1 MAIKD
6 ATCPACGKPIK
17 LNDEKPFGFCSFCG
31 HKINIAEYFAP
42 KAQEI
47 PAMQTETVK
56 PEPAAAPISAPT
68 PAPAAAPSAPSIKIT
83 QDAQSSAISQI
94 EAMYTLC
101 STEQEYMGL
110 RQRVLDGTYSD
121 QDKAVMVSELDRL
134 MSKRLHD
141 ELALEADLPAAKE
154 EVSKLAMGTV
164 LIAVIGLVVTMFF
177 PIALLITA
185 VLVLCCIA
193 GGAKDRKRKKQCVRA
208 HKHLEQYRKLGYK
221 L

>member
-6 ATCPACGKPIK
+6 ATCPACGKSIK

-31 HKINIAEYFAP
+31 HKIDTAEYFSAKAP
-42 KAQEI
+42 KASAVQV
-47 PAMQTETVK
+47 ETDK
-56 PEPAAAPISAPT
+56 PEPAAAPISASTPT
-68 PAPAAAPSAPSIKIT
+68 PAAAPSIKIT

-101 STEQEYMGL
+101 SIEQEYMGL
-110 RQRVLDGTYSD
+110 RQRVLDGAYSD

-141 ELALEADLPAAKE
+141 ELALEADLPEAKE

-164 LIAVIGLVVTMFF
+164 LIAVIGLAVTMFF

-208 HKHLEQYRKLGYK
+208 HKRLEQYRKLGYK

>member
-6 ATCPACGKPIK
+6 ATCPVCGKSIK

-31 HKINIAEYFAP
+31 HKIDTAEYFSAKVP
-42 KAQEI
+42 KASAVQ
-47 PAMQTETVK
+47 AETDK

-68 PAPAAAPSAPSIKIT
+68 PTPAVAPSIKIT

-110 RQRVLDGTYSD
+110 RQRVLDGAYSD

-164 LIAVIGLVVTMFF
+164 LIAVIGLVVTIFF
-177 PIALLITA
+177 PIVLLITA

-208 HKHLEQYRKLGYK
+208 HKRLEQYRKLGYK

>member
-6 ATCPACGKPIK
+6 ATCPACGKSIK

-31 HKINIAEYFAP
+31 HKIDTAEYFSAKVP
-42 KAQEI
+42 KASAVQAE
-47 PAMQTETVK
+47 MDK

-68 PAPAAAPSAPSIKIT
+68 PTPAAAPSIKIT

-94 EAMYTLC
+94 EAMFTLC

-110 RQRVLDGTYSD
+110 RQRVLDGAYSD

-164 LIAVIGLVVTMFF
+164 LIAVIGLVVTVFF

-208 HKHLEQYRKLGYK
+208 HKRLEQYRKLGYK
-221 L
+221 I

>member
-6 ATCPACGKPIK
+6 ATCPACGKSIK

-31 HKINIAEYFAP
+31 HKIDTAEYFSAKVP
-42 KAQEI
+42 KASAVQ
-47 PAMQTETVK
+47 AETDK
-56 PEPAAAPISAPT
+56 PEHAAAPISASTPT
-68 PAPAAAPSAPSIKIT
+68 PAAAPSIKIT

-94 EAMYTLC
+94 EAMFTLC

-110 RQRVLDGTYSD
+110 RQRVLDGAYSD

-134 MSKRLHD
+134 MGKRLHD

-164 LIAVIGLVVTMFF
+164 LIAVIGLVVTVFF

-208 HKHLEQYRKLGYK
+208 HKRLEQYRKLGYK
-221 L
+221 I

>member
-6 ATCPACGKPIK
+6 ATCPACGKSIK

-31 HKINIAEYFAP
+31 HKIDTAEYFSA
-42 KAQEI
+42 KASAVQ
-47 PAMQTETVK
+47 AETDK
-56 PEPAAAPISAPT
+56 PEPAAALISAPT
-68 PAPAAAPSAPSIKIT
+68 PTPAAVPSIKIT

-110 RQRVLDGTYSD
+110 RQRVLDGAYSD

-208 HKHLEQYRKLGYK
+208 HKRLEQYRKLGYK

>member
-6 ATCPACGKPIK
+6 ATCPVCGKSIK

-31 HKINIAEYFAP
+31 HKIDTAEYFSAKVP
-42 KAQEI
+42 KASAVQ
-47 PAMQTETVK
+47 AETDK

-68 PAPAAAPSAPSIKIT
+68 PTPAAAPSIKIT

-134 MSKRLHD
+134 ISKRLHD

-154 EVSKLAMGTV
+154 EVSKLARGTV

-208 HKHLEQYRKLGYK
+208 HKRLEQYRKLGYK
-221 L
+221 I

>member
-1 MAIKD
+1 
-6 ATCPACGKPIK
+6 
-17 LNDEKPFGFCSFCG
+17 
-31 HKINIAEYFAP
+31 
-42 KAQEI
+42 
-47 PAMQTETVK
+47 
-56 PEPAAAPISAPT
+56 
-68 PAPAAAPSAPSIKIT
+68 
-83 QDAQSSAISQI
+83 
-94 EAMYTLC
+94 
-101 STEQEYMGL
+101 MGL

-185 VLVLCCIA
+185 ALVLCCIA

-208 HKHLEQYRKLGYK
+208 HKRLEQYRKLGYK

>member
-6 ATCPACGKPIK
+6 ATCPVCGKSIK

-31 HKINIAEYFAP
+31 HKIDTAEYFSAKVP
-42 KAQEI
+42 KASAVQ
-47 PAMQTETVK
+47 AETDK
-56 PEPAAAPISAPT
+56 PEPAAAPISASTPT
-68 PAPAAAPSAPSIKIT
+68 PTAAPSIKIT

-110 RQRVLDGTYSD
+110 CQHVLDGTYSD

-208 HKHLEQYRKLGYK
+208 HKRLEQYRKLGYK

>member
-1 MAIKD
+1 MMRNRSAFAASADIKID
-6 ATCPACGKPIK
+6 T
-17 LNDEKPFGFCSFCG
+17 
-31 HKINIAEYFAP
+31 AEYFSAKVP
-42 KAQEI
+42 KASAVQ
-47 PAMQTETVK
+47 AETDK
-56 PEPAAAPISAPT
+56 PELAAAPISAPT
-68 PAPAAAPSAPSIKIT
+68 PTPAAAPSIKIT

-94 EAMYTLC
+94 EAMFTLC

>member
-6 ATCPACGKPIK
+6 ATCPACGKSIK
-17 LNDEKPFGFCSFCG
+17 LNDEKPFGFCRFCG
-31 HKINIAEYFAP
+31 HKIDTAEYFSAKVP
-42 KAQEI
+42 KASAVQ
-47 PAMQTETVK
+47 AETDK
-56 PEPAAAPISAPT
+56 PEPAAAPISASTPT
-68 PAPAAAPSAPSIKIT
+68 PAAAPSIKIT

-185 VLVLCCIA
+185 ALVLCCIA

-208 HKHLEQYRKLGYK
+208 HKRLEQYRKLGYK

>member
-6 ATCPACGKPIK
+6 ATCPVCGKSIK

-31 HKINIAEYFAP
+31 HKIDTAEYFSAKVP
-42 KAQEI
+42 KASAVQ
-47 PAMQTETVK
+47 AETDK

-68 PAPAAAPSAPSIKIT
+68 PTPAAAPSIKIT

-134 MSKRLHD
+134 ISKRLHD

-154 EVSKLAMGTV
+154 EVSKLAMGTG

-208 HKHLEQYRKLGYK
+208 HKRLEQYRKLGYK
-221 L
+221 I

>member
-42 KAQEI
+42 KAQ
-47 PAMQTETVK
+47 VK
-56 PEPAAAPISAPT
+56 PEPAAAPISASTPT
-68 PAPAAAPSAPSIKIT
+68 PAAAPSIKIT

>member
-6 ATCPACGKPIK
+6 ATCPACGKSIK

-31 HKINIAEYFAP
+31 HKIDTAEYFSAKVH
-42 KAQEI
+42 KASAVQ
-47 PAMQTETVK
+47 AETDK
-56 PEPAAAPISAPT
+56 PEPAAAPISASTPT
-68 PAPAAAPSAPSIKIT
+68 PAAAPSIKIT

-185 VLVLCCIA
+185 ALVLCCIA

-208 HKHLEQYRKLGYK
+208 HKRLEQYRKLGYK

>member
-6 ATCPACGKPIK
+6 ATCPVCGKSIK

-31 HKINIAEYFAP
+31 HKIDTAEYFSAKAP
-42 KAQEI
+42 KASAVQ
-47 PAMQTETVK
+47 AKMDK
-56 PEPAAAPISAPT
+56 PEPAAASISAPT
-68 PAPAAAPSAPSIKIT
+68 PTPAAAPSIKIT

-94 EAMYTLC
+94 EAMFTLC

-110 RQRVLDGTYSD
+110 RQRVLDGAYSD

-164 LIAVIGLVVTMFF
+164 LIAVVGLVVTMFF

-208 HKHLEQYRKLGYK
+208 HKHLAQYRKLGYK

>member
-6 ATCPACGKPIK
+6 ATCPACGKSIK

-31 HKINIAEYFAP
+31 HKIDTAEYFSAKVP
-42 KAQEI
+42 KASAVQ
-47 PAMQTETVK
+47 AETDK
-56 PEPAAAPISAPT
+56 PEPAAAPISASTPT
-68 PAPAAAPSAPSIKIT
+68 PAAAPSIKIT

-94 EAMYTLC
+94 EAMFTLC

-110 RQRVLDGTYSD
+110 RQRVLDGAYSD

-208 HKHLEQYRKLGYK
+208 HKRLEQYRKLGYK

>member
-31 HKINIAEYFAP
+31 HKINAAEYFAP
-42 KAQEI
+42 KAPET
-47 PAMQTETVK
+47 PAVQAEPAK
-56 PEPAAAPISAPT
+56 PKPAAAAPVQT
-68 PAPAAAPSAPSIKIT
+68 PAAAPSAPSIKIT
-83 QDAQSSAISQI
+83 QDTQSSAISQI

-110 RQRVLDGTYSD
+110 RQRVLGGTCSD

-134 MSKRLHD
+134 MGKRLHD

-164 LIAVIGLVVTMFF
+164 LFVVIGLIVTMFF

-185 VLVLCCIA
+185 VLVLCCIV
-193 GGAKDRKRKKQCVRA
+193 GGAKDRRRKKQCVRA

-221 L
+221 I

>member
-6 ATCPACGKPIK
+6 ATCPVCGKSIK

-31 HKINIAEYFAP
+31 HKIDTAEYFSTKVP
-42 KAQEI
+42 KASPVQ
-47 PAMQTETVK
+47 AETDK

-68 PAPAAAPSAPSIKIT
+68 PTPAAAPSIKIT

-110 RQRVLDGTYSD
+110 RQRVLDRAYSD

>member
-6 ATCPACGKPIK
+6 ATCPACGKSIK

-31 HKINIAEYFAP
+31 HKIDTAEYFSAKVP
-42 KAQEI
+42 KASAVQ
-47 PAMQTETVK
+47 AETDK
-56 PEPAAAPISAPT
+56 PEPAAAPISASTPT
-68 PAPAAAPSAPSIKIT
+68 PAAAPTIKIT

-94 EAMYTLC
+94 EAMFTLC

-110 RQRVLDGTYSD
+110 RQRVLDGAYSD

-208 HKHLEQYRKLGYK
+208 HKRLEQYRKLGYK

>member
-6 ATCPACGKPIK
+6 ATCPACCKPIK

-31 HKINIAEYFAP
+31 HKIDTAEYFSAKVP
-42 KAQEI
+42 KASAVQ
-47 PAMQTETVK
+47 AETDK
-56 PEPAAAPISAPT
+56 PEPAAAPISASTPT
-68 PAPAAAPSAPSIKIT
+68 PAAAPSIKIT

-141 ELALEADLPAAKE
+141 ELALEADLPEAKE

>member
-6 ATCPACGKPIK
+6 ATCPVCGKSIK

-31 HKINIAEYFAP
+31 HKIDTAEYFSAKVP
-42 KAQEI
+42 KASAVQ
-47 PAMQTETVK
+47 AETDK

-68 PAPAAAPSAPSIKIT
+68 PTPAVAPSIKIT

-110 RQRVLDGTYSD
+110 RQRVLDGAYSD

-141 ELALEADLPAAKE
+141 ELALEADLPAAIE

-177 PIALLITA
+177 PIVLLITA

-193 GGAKDRKRKKQCVRA
+193 GGAKDRKRKKQCVRV
-208 HKHLEQYRKLGYK
+208 HKRLEQYRKLGYK

>member
-6 ATCPACGKPIK
+6 ATCPVCGKSIK

-31 HKINIAEYFAP
+31 HKIDTAEYFSAKVP
-42 KAQEI
+42 KASAVQ
-47 PAMQTETVK
+47 AETDK

-68 PAPAAAPSAPSIKIT
+68 PTPAAAPSIKIT

-110 RQRVLDGTYSD
+110 RQRVLDGAYSD

-134 MSKRLHD
+134 MSKRLHN

-177 PIALLITA
+177 PIALLIPA

-208 HKHLEQYRKLGYK
+208 HKRLEQYRKLGYK
-221 L
+221 I

>member
-1 MAIKD
+1 MKI
-6 ATCPACGKPIK
+6 GKSIK
-17 LNDEKPFGFCSFCG
+17 LNAEKPFGFCSFCG
-31 HKINIAEYFAP
+31 HKIDTAEYFSAKVP
-42 KAQEI
+42 KASAVQV
-47 PAMQTETVK
+47 ETDK
-56 PEPAAAPISAPT
+56 PEPAVAPISAPT
-68 PAPAAAPSAPSIKIT
+68 PTPAAAPSIKIT

>member
-6 ATCPACGKPIK
+6 ATCPACGKSIK

-31 HKINIAEYFAP
+31 HKIDTAEYFSAKVP
-42 KAQEI
+42 KASAVQ
-47 PAMQTETVK
+47 AETDK

-68 PAPAAAPSAPSIKIT
+68 PTPAAAPFIKIT

-94 EAMYTLC
+94 EAMFTLC

-110 RQRVLDGTYSD
+110 RQCVLDGAYFD

-141 ELALEADLPAAKE
+141 ELVLEADLPAAKE

-208 HKHLEQYRKLGYK
+208 HKRLEQYRKLGYK

>member
-6 ATCPACGKPIK
+6 ATCPACGKSIK

-31 HKINIAEYFAP
+31 HKIDTAEYFSAKVL
-42 KAQEI
+42 KASAVQV
-47 PAMQTETVK
+47 ETDK
-56 PEPAAAPISAPT
+56 PEPAAAPTSASTPT
-68 PAPAAAPSAPSIKIT
+68 PAAAPSIKIT

-208 HKHLEQYRKLGYK
+208 HKRLEQYRKLGYK

>member
-6 ATCPACGKPIK
+6 ATCPVCGKSIK

-31 HKINIAEYFAP
+31 HKIDTAEYFSAKGP
-42 KAQEI
+42 KASAVQ
-47 PAMQTETVK
+47 AETDK
-56 PEPAAAPISAPT
+56 PEPAAAPISASTPT
-68 PAPAAAPSAPSIKIT
+68 PAAAPFIKIT

-94 EAMYTLC
+94 EAMFTLC

-110 RQRVLDGTYSD
+110 RQRVLDGAYSD

-208 HKHLEQYRKLGYK
+208 HKRLEQYRKLGYK

>member
-6 ATCPACGKPIK
+6 ATCPVCGKSIK

-31 HKINIAEYFAP
+31 HKIDTAEYFSAKAP
-42 KAQEI
+42 KASAVQ
-47 PAMQTETVK
+47 AKTDK
-56 PEPAAAPISAPT
+56 PEPAAASISAPT
-68 PAPAAAPSAPSIKIT
+68 PTPAAAPSIKIT

-94 EAMYTLC
+94 EAMFTLC

-110 RQRVLDGTYSD
+110 RQRVLDGAYSD

-164 LIAVIGLVVTMFF
+164 LIAVVGLVVTMFF

-208 HKHLEQYRKLGYK
+208 HKHLAQYRKLGYK

>member
-6 ATCPACGKPIK
+6 ATCPACGKSIK

-31 HKINIAEYFAP
+31 HKIDTAEYFSAKGP
-42 KAQEI
+42 KASAVQ
-47 PAMQTETVK
+47 AETDK
-56 PEPAAAPISAPT
+56 PEPAAAPISASTPT
-68 PAPAAAPSAPSIKIT
+68 PAAAPSIKIT

-134 MSKRLHD
+134 ISKRLHD

-164 LIAVIGLVVTMFF
+164 LIAVIGLVVTIFF

-208 HKHLEQYRKLGYK
+208 HKRLEQYRKLGYK
-221 L
+221 I

>member
-6 ATCPACGKPIK
+6 ATCPACGKSIK

-31 HKINIAEYFAP
+31 HKIDTAEYFSAKVP
-42 KAQEI
+42 KASAVQ
-47 PAMQTETVK
+47 AETDK

-68 PAPAAAPSAPSIKIT
+68 PTPAAAPSIKIT

-110 RQRVLDGTYSD
+110 RQRVLDGAYSD

-164 LIAVIGLVVTMFF
+164 LIAVIGLVVTIFF
-177 PIALLITA
+177 PIVLLITA

-193 GGAKDRKRKKQCVRA
+193 GGAKDRKRKKQCVRV
-208 HKHLEQYRKLGYK
+208 HKRLEQYRKLGYK

>member
-6 ATCPACGKPIK
+6 ATCPACGKSIK

-31 HKINIAEYFAP
+31 HKIDTAEYFSAKEP
-42 KAQEI
+42 KASAVQ
-47 PAMQTETVK
+47 AETDK
-56 PEPAAAPISAPT
+56 TEPAAAPISASTPT
-68 PAPAAAPSAPSIKIT
+68 PAAAPSIKIT

-121 QDKAVMVSELDRL
+121 QNKAVMVSELDRL

-208 HKHLEQYRKLGYK
+208 HKRLEQYRKLGYK

>member
-6 ATCPACGKPIK
+6 ATCPVCGKSIK

-31 HKINIAEYFAP
+31 HKIDTAEYFSAKGP
-42 KAQEI
+42 KASAVQ
-47 PAMQTETVK
+47 AETDK

-68 PAPAAAPSAPSIKIT
+68 PTPAAAPSIKIT

-141 ELALEADLPAAKE
+141 ELALEVDLPAAKE

-164 LIAVIGLVVTMFF
+164 LIAVIGLVVTMFC

-208 HKHLEQYRKLGYK
+208 HKHLGQYRKLGYK

>member
-6 ATCPACGKPIK
+6 ATCPACGKSIK

-31 HKINIAEYFAP
+31 HKIDTAEHFSAKVP
-42 KAQEI
+42 KASAVQAE
-47 PAMQTETVK
+47 MDK

-68 PAPAAAPSAPSIKIT
+68 PTPAAAPSIKIT

-94 EAMYTLC
+94 EAMFTLC

-134 MSKRLHD
+134 ISKRLHD

-208 HKHLEQYRKLGYK
+208 HKRLEQYRKLGYK

>member
-6 ATCPACGKPIK
+6 ATCPACGKSIK

-31 HKINIAEYFAP
+31 HKIDTAEYFSAKVP
-42 KAQEI
+42 KASAVQV
-47 PAMQTETVK
+47 ETDK
-56 PEPAAAPISAPT
+56 PEPAAAPISASIPT
-68 PAPAAAPSAPSIKIT
+68 PAAAPSIKIT

-94 EAMYTLC
+94 EAMFTLC

-121 QDKAVMVSELDRL
+121 QNKAVMVSELDRL

-208 HKHLEQYRKLGYK
+208 HKRLEQYRKLGYK

>member
-6 ATCPACGKPIK
+6 ATCPACGKSIK

-31 HKINIAEYFAP
+31 HKIDTAEYFSAKGP
-42 KAQEI
+42 KASAVQ
-47 PAMQTETVK
+47 AETDK
-56 PEPAAAPISAPT
+56 PEPAAAPISASTPT
-68 PAPAAAPSAPSIKIT
+68 PAAAPSIKIT

-121 QDKAVMVSELDRL
+121 QNKAVMVSELDRL

-208 HKHLEQYRKLGYK
+208 HKRLEQYRKLGYK
-221 L
+221 I

>member
-6 ATCPACGKPIK
+6 ATCPACGKSIK

-31 HKINIAEYFAP
+31 HKIDTAEYFSAKVP
-42 KAQEI
+42 KASAVQ
-47 PAMQTETVK
+47 AETDK
-56 PEPAAAPISAPT
+56 PEPAAAPISASTPT
-68 PAPAAAPSAPSIKIT
+68 PAAAPSIKIM

-121 QDKAVMVSELDRL
+121 QNKAVMVSELDRL

-164 LIAVIGLVVTMFF
+164 LIAVIGLVVMMFF

>member
-6 ATCPACGKPIK
+6 ATCPVCGKPIK

-47 PAMQTETVK
+47 PVMQTETVK
-56 PEPAAAPISAPT
+56 PEPAAAPIPAPT
-68 PAPAAAPSAPSIKIT
+68 PTPAAAPSIKIT

>member
-6 ATCPACGKPIK
+6 ATCPACGKSIK

-31 HKINIAEYFAP
+31 HKIDTAEYFSAKVL
-42 KAQEI
+42 KASAVQV
-47 PAMQTETVK
+47 ETDK
-56 PEPAAAPISAPT
+56 PEPAAAPTSASTPT
-68 PAPAAAPSAPSIKIT
+68 PAAAPSIKIT

>member
-6 ATCPACGKPIK
+6 ATCPVCGKSIK

-31 HKINIAEYFAP
+31 HKIDTAEYFSAKVP
-42 KAQEI
+42 KASAVQ
-47 PAMQTETVK
+47 AETDK

-68 PAPAAAPSAPSIKIT
+68 PTPAVAPSIKIT

-110 RQRVLDGTYSD
+110 RQRVLDGAYSD

-164 LIAVIGLVVTMFF
+164 LIAVIGLVVTIFV
-177 PIALLITA
+177 PIVLLITA

-193 GGAKDRKRKKQCVRA
+193 GGAKDRKRKKQCVRV
-208 HKHLEQYRKLGYK
+208 HKRLEQYRKLGYK

>member
-6 ATCPACGKPIK
+6 ATCPVCGKSIK

-31 HKINIAEYFAP
+31 HKIDTAEYFSAKVP
-42 KAQEI
+42 KASAVQ
-47 PAMQTETVK
+47 AETDK
-56 PEPAAAPISAPT
+56 PEPAAAPISASTPT
-68 PAPAAAPSAPSIKIT
+68 PTAAPSIKIT

-110 RQRVLDGTYSD
+110 RQRVLDGAYSD

-208 HKHLEQYRKLGYK
+208 HKRLEQYRKLGYK

>member
-6 ATCPACGKPIK
+6 ATCPVCGKSIK

-31 HKINIAEYFAP
+31 HKIDTAEYFGAKVP
-42 KAQEI
+42 KASAVQ
-47 PAMQTETVK
+47 AETDK

-68 PAPAAAPSAPSIKIT
+68 PTPAAAPSIKIT

-94 EAMYTLC
+94 EAMFTLC

-141 ELALEADLPAAKE
+141 ELALEAELPAAKE

-208 HKHLEQYRKLGYK
+208 HKRLEQYRKLGYK

>member
-6 ATCPACGKPIK
+6 ATCPACGKSIK

-31 HKINIAEYFAP
+31 HKIDMAEYFNAKVP
-42 KAQEI
+42 KASAVQ
-47 PAMQTETVK
+47 AETDK

-68 PAPAAAPSAPSIKIT
+68 PTPAAAPSIKIT

-110 RQRVLDGTYSD
+110 RQRVLDGAYSD
-121 QDKAVMVSELDRL
+121 QDKVVMVSELDRL
-134 MSKRLHD
+134 MSKRLHN

-208 HKHLEQYRKLGYK
+208 HKRLEQYRKLGYK